1 MRGWSR
7 AQSDP
12 VRAALT
18 LPPMR
23 TFDLPSAWRQ
33 LGAYFQNLSDRFGP
47 AWSFM
52 EERFTLR
59 ARRTLK
65 AWIET
70 GEAAFRQLLLI
81 EAQKLPSPAYAPE
94 PSTHRRDSDAPRQ
107 PAREISERALG
118 IEAAPMF
125 RLVPPAGFVV
135 LAEQAAPRRAN
146 MHRAKQRRSPTRA
159 LALRLAALQAAFN
172 DVESQIHRMAKVLAR
187 SAHAAMAIFIDRPD
201 PLRLPRDLIDAL
213 RAETLRVITAAPTD
227 SS

>member
-1 MRGWSR
+1 M
-7 AQSDP
+7 QI
-12 VRAALT
+12 
-18 LPPMR
+18 
-23 TFDLPSAWRQ
+23 FDLPSAWRQ

-70 GEAAFRQLLLI
+70 GEAAFRQLLML
-81 EAQKLPSPAYAPE
+81 EAQNIPVPAYAPQ
-94 PSTHRRDSDAPRQ
+94 PSPHRRDSNAPRE

-125 RLVPPAGFVV
+125 RLLPPAGSIIIG
-135 LAEQAAPRRAN
+135 EQASSPRARN
-146 MHRAKQRRSPTRA
+146 DRAKQRRSPTRA
-159 LALRLAALQAAFN
+159 LALRLAALQTAFN
-172 DVESQIHRMAKVLAR
+172 DVERHIHRMAKVLAR
-187 SAHAAMAIFIDRPD
+187 NAHAAMAIFIDRPD
-201 PLRLPRDLIDAL
+201 PLRLPRDLVDAL

>member
-1 MRGWSR
+1 M
-7 AQSDP
+7 QI
-12 VRAALT
+12 
-18 LPPMR
+18 
-23 TFDLPSAWRQ
+23 FDLPSAWRQ
-33 LGAYFQNLSDRFGP
+33 LGSYFQNLADRFGP

-52 EERFTLR
+52 EERFSLR

-70 GEAAFRQLLLI
+70 GEAAFRQLLLL
-81 EAQKLPSPAYAPE
+81 EAQKIPAPASAPLPS
-94 PSTHRRDSDAPRQ
+94 SHRRDSNAPRE

-125 RLVPPAGFVV
+125 RLVPPAGFVIV
-135 LAEQAAPRRAN
+135 GGRVATQRARN
-146 MHRAKQRRSPTRA
+146 DRAKQRRSPTRA
-159 LALRLAALQAAFN
+159 LALRLAALQNAFN
-172 DVESQIHRMAKVLAR
+172 DVERHIHRMAKVLAR